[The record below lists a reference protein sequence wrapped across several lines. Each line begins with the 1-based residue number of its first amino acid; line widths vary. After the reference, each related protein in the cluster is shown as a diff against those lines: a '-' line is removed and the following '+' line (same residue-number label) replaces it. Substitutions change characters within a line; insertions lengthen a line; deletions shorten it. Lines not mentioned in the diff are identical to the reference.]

1 MRQNLV
7 NKINIL
13 IISKLI
19 NNISHFYAYGNIFL
33 TKIKQKRQNNR
44 RTGKTFTYT
53 KSHYQQHQIKH
64 QNSHISTKHHKKN
77 LLSSRTVSFSY

>member
-33 TKIKQKRQNNR
+33 TKIKQKKQNNR

-53 KSHYQQHQIKH
+53 KSHYQQH